1 MLRLLCR
8 FSSVFA
14 LLCYFSLRGVSVAA
28 PGLSE
33 SGPVL
38 PEMRLLD
45 QTALAKVSRVLGTS
59 LPRAY
64 LIQPQPIYIS
74 GAYTEQRWGIYRP
87 LALFSPRQQ
96 SMQALRLVAR
106 ASLTAS
112 DGAHSTLQVT
122 SQIQEIRPRDIAL
135 PAVRLAD
142 IRFSTKHPEPITVSI
157 LGTPQGLHY
166 AVRNDWLVLDKGAED
181 KLVAGQRFALFQ
193 RAAPGAEIASGALM
207 ADLAVGRLVV
217 ELVYPGLSLAR
228 ITASSQVIDNKV
240 VLRALSDDT
249 DAVSG
254 SVLNESP

>member
-14 LLCYFSLRGVSVAA
+14 LLCYCFLYGASAA
-28 PGLSE
+28 DRELNE
-33 SGPVL
+33 SGQVL
-38 PEMRLLD
+38 PEIRLLD
-45 QTALAKVSRVLGTS
+45 QMALAKVSRVLGSSRT
-59 LPRAY
+59 RAY
-64 LIQPQPIYIS
+64 FTQPQPIYIS
-74 GAYTEQRWGIYRP
+74 GAHTEQSWGIYRP
-87 LALFSPRQQ
+87 LALFSPHQQ

-112 DGAHSTLQVT
+112 GGARSTLHVT
-122 SQIQEIRPRDIAL
+122 SQSQEIRPLDIAL
-135 PAVRLAD
+135 PAARRAD
-142 IRFSTKHPEPITVSI
+142 IRVPTQHAEPAAVSV

-166 AVRNDWLVLDKGAED
+166 AVRNDWLVLDKGAEE

-193 RAAPGAEIASGALM
+193 RAAPGADIVTGTLM
-207 ADLAVGRLVV
+207 TDLAVGSLVV
-217 ELVYPGLSLAR
+217 EQVYPHLSLAR

-240 VLRALSDDT
+240 VLRALADDT